1 MIPAISAF
9 IKKHL
14 GGGSSSAAAGG
25 KAGSTVAA
33 TAADGGG
40 AAVEAPA
47 GLAEFIRA
55 SPLLPSCGI
64 PDEQVD
70 TELGRWVELGAQV
83 ARNLGFPA
91 IDRLEP
97 AQKRRIFQYY
107 LPVFFWCER
116 QLLQHRAAAGG
127 GAAPPLVLGI
137 SAPQGCGKTTLCEQ
151 LEALFAHTGRTAA
164 SISIDDFYLT
174 HAGQQAVAAAHPGN
188 PLLQMRGNAGSH
200 DVALG
205 TGTLRAL
212 RGATSAAT
220 RVPIPRYDKSAFSGQ
235 GDRADPAAWPSVAG
249 PVDVVLFEGWMLGFA
264 PVEDEAA
271 AAVGPNL
278 APVNAFLRSYKK
290 AWDSFVDSWLV
301 VRVAQPDYA
310 YRWRLQAEQAM
321 RASGRPAMTDEQVAA
336 FVDRFMPAYRAYLP
350 GLYAAGPTTARPG
363 RLLVVQVD
371 EGREPV
377 AAQPVPIM

>member
-1 MIPAISAF
+1 M
-9 IKKHL
+9 
-14 GGGSSSAAAGG
+14 
-25 KAGSTVAA
+25 
-33 TAADGGG
+33 
-40 AAVEAPA
+40 EA
-47 GLAEFIRA
+47 
-55 SPLLPSCGI
+55 
-64 PDEQVD
+64 
-70 TELGRWVELGAQV
+70 ELGRWAELGAQV
-83 ARNLGFPA
+83 ARNLGFPP

-97 AQKRRIFQYY
+97 SQRRRIFQYY

-116 QLLQHRAAAGG
+116 QLLQHREAAGG
-127 GAAPPLVLGI
+127 GSAAPPLVLGI

-151 LEALFAHTGRTAA
+151 LEALLAHTGRTAA

-174 HAGQQAVAAAHPGN
+174 HAAQQAVAAANAGN

-200 DVALG
+200 DMELG
-205 TGTLRAL
+205 AGTLRAL
-212 RGATSAAT
+212 RGATSAGA

-235 GDRADPAAWPSVAG
+235 GDRADPASWPAATG

-271 AAVGPNL
+271 AAVDPNL
-278 APVNAFLRSYKK
+278 RPVNAALRSYRA
-290 AWDSFVDSWLV
+290 AWDSHVDAWLV

-363 RLLVVQVD
+363 HLLVVEVD
-371 EGREPV
+371 EGREPL
-377 AAQPVPIM
+377 AAQPPPIM